1 MFGEGGLPQSSSF
14 GSCSLKLFSI
24 NDLLNKSFRVFKIK
38 TFNFNMPLFHRVTIL
53 GPGLLG
59 ASLCMAVKEREIAEK
74 VRVWARKESVLAK
87 CKQEKWCDE
96 IEPNLTQA
104 VKESD
109 LVVIC
114 TPVNNIEGML
124 AEVIGETTANSIITD
139 VGSVKETICR
149 IGHREAQTRQ
159 STFIGSHP
167 MAGSEKSGLEYA
179 HSDLFDQRTCMIT
192 PFKDDPVSDFLKLEN
207 FWTELG
213 MKVQQKSPE
222 EHDMIVASVSH
233 LPHLIASTLSEYL
246 SHRPES
252 WLQMSGQ
259 GLKDTSRIAEGDP
272 YLWREIMKSN
282 RDFLTQALDS
292 WSDSVTI
299 FKKMLDEE
307 NWDGIEDFLARA
319 KECRKK
325 M

>member
-1 MFGEGGLPQSSSF
+1 
-14 GSCSLKLFSI
+14 
-24 NDLLNKSFRVFKIK
+24 
-38 TFNFNMPLFHRVTIL
+38 MPLFHRVTIL

-59 ASLCMAVKEREIAEK
+59 ASLCMAVKERGIAEK
-74 VRVWARKESVLAK
+74 VRVWARKESALDK

-96 IEPNLTQA
+96 TEPNLTQA
-104 VKESD
+104 VKESG
-109 LVVIC
+109 LVVLC
-114 TPVNNIEGML
+114 TPVNNIEGTL
-124 AEVIGETTANSIITD
+124 TEVVGEATENTIITD

-149 IGHREAQTRQ
+149 IGHREAQPSQ

-167 MAGSEKSGLEYA
+167 MAGSEKSGMEYA
-179 HSDLFDQRTCMIT
+179 RSDLFDQRTCMIT
-192 PFKDDPVSDFLKLEN
+192 PFKDDPVADVLKLEN

-222 EHDMIVASVSH
+222 EHDKIVASVSH

-272 YLWREIMKSN
+272 FLWREIMKSN
-282 RDFLTQALDS
+282 RDFLIQALDS

-307 NWDGIEDFLARA
+307 KWDKLEDFLARA

-325 M
+325 F